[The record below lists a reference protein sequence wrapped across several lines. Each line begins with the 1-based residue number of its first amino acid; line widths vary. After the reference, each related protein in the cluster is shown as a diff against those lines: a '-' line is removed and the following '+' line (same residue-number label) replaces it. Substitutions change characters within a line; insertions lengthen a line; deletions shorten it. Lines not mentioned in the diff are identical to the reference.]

1 MNWNGFFNSIKN
13 KEYFINLK
21 AFLEEEYNNFV
32 IYPEKKDL
40 FNAFKLC
47 EVNNIKVVIIGQDP
61 YFNKDQAMGL
71 AFSIKPY
78 NHKLPP
84 SLINIYKELCIE
96 FNNSLYMNFN
106 DGDLTYLSKQ
116 GVFLINPILSVREKE
131 PLSHDIKEYKFLFKD
146 IMEYIDKVDNNIV
159 FILLGNK
166 AKGYKKYITNKNRLI
181 IEASHPSPLGANK
194 GGFFNTNIFVRTN
207 EYLKEHGL
215 KEINW
220 SNNSLFDD
228 KL

>member
-1 MNWNGFFNSIKN
+1 MNWNEFFNSIKN
-13 KEYFINLK
+13 KDYFINLK

-96 FNNSLYMNFN
+96 LNNSLYMNFN

-146 IMEYIDKVDNNIV
+146 IMDYIDKVDNNIV

-220 SNNSLFDD
+220 SNNSLFND